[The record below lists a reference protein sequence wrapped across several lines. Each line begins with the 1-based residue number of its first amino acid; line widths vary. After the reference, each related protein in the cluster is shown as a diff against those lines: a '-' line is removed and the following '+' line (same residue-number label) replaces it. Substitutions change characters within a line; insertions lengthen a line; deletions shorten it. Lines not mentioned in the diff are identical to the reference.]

1 MKLSN
6 KEKIILAVFLAIAIL
21 AAGFFLLVKPE
32 YDRIETNKN
41 SLKAAEDQLQS
52 MYQVLAREETI
63 DGEIQAAF
71 DKANAFAPYFY
82 DDLTILDADEL
93 TRQILK
99 DANMSTKGL
108 SIGDFTTSTLTVSDY
123 VDTIVT
129 YPLKEYS
136 GYIPDTGIDFSQFS
150 IEYDEDG
157 NINVPD
163 ELKDV
168 MKDYINALLTT
179 QSQTIGSIS
188 VSLTI
193 EGTRENFLKFL
204 DYIAGL
210 EKATYIPSVS
220 ISYTTG
226 NEAAQQPAAPA
237 NADENGTEGAEGAE
251 QPAQQP
257 ANNETQVGANSEIS
271 MGITIT
277 YYCVK
282 PLQEETTAAEEE
294 PETQPEGEG
303 GGEEQ
308 QA

>member
-6 KEKIILAVFLAIAIL
+6 KEKIILAVFLAVVIL
-21 AAGFFLLVKPE
+21 AVGFFLLVKPE
-32 YDRIETNKN
+32 YDKIDGNKS
-41 SLKAAEDQLQS
+41 SLQAAEDQLQS

-63 DGEIQAAF
+63 DGEIQAAY
-71 DKANAFAPYFY
+71 DKANKFAPYFY

-93 TRQILK
+93 TRQILA
-99 DANMSTKGL
+99 DSNMSTKSL

-123 VDTIVT
+123 IDTIVT

-150 IEYDEDG
+150 LEYDEEG
-157 NINVPD
+157 NIKIPD

-168 MKDYINALLTT
+168 MKDYLNTLLTT

-188 VSLTI
+188 VSLTV
-193 EGTRENFLKFL
+193 EGTRGDFLKFL

-220 ISYTTG
+220 ISYTDNT
-226 NEAAQQPAAPA
+226 AAQQPETPA
-237 NADENGTEGAEGAE
+237 VPAEGAEGEDQA
-251 QPAQQP
+251 QQQP
-257 ANNETQVGANSEIS
+257 ANGNNETQIGENSQVS
-271 MGITIT
+271 VGITIT

-282 PLQEETTAAEEE
+282 PMQEEQVTAPPEAEGE
-294 PETQPEGEG
+294 PEGE
-303 GGEEQ
+303 Q
-308 QA
+308 QPEA

>member
-6 KEKIILAVFLAIAIL
+6 KEKVILAVFLAIAIL

-32 YDRIETNKN
+32 YDKIGTNKTALEN
-41 SLKAAEDQLQS
+41 AEQEYNNMLA
-52 MYQVLAREETI
+52 VLAREQTI

-71 DKANAFAPYFY
+71 DKANKFAPYFY
-82 DDLTILDADEL
+82 DDLSILDADEL

-99 DANMSTKGL
+99 DANMTTKGL

-136 GYIPDTGIDFSQFS
+136 GYVPDTGIDFSQFS
-150 IEYDEDG
+150 FEYDEDG
-157 NINVPD
+157 NIKVPD

-168 MKDYINALLTT
+168 MKDYLNTLLTT
-179 QSQTIGSIS
+179 QTQTIGSIS
-188 VSLTI
+188 VSLTV

-220 ISYTTG
+220 ITYTTG
-226 NEAAQQPAAPA
+226 NEAAQQPQAPA
-237 NADENGTEGAEGAE
+237 NPDENGAEGAEGAE
-251 QPAQQP
+251 QPQQP
-257 ANNETQVGANSEIS
+257 ANNETQIGDNAEVS

-282 PLQEETTAAEEE
+282 PLQEETTTVPEEGS
-294 PETQPEGEG
+294 ETQPEGEG
-303 GGEEQ
+303 EQEGQ

>member
-32 YDRIETNKN
+32 YDKIETNKN
-41 SLKAAEDQLQS
+41 SLKNADSQLQS

-71 DKANAFAPYFY
+71 DKANKFAPYFY
-82 DDLTILDADEL
+82 DDMSILDADEL
-93 TRQILK
+93 TRKILA
-99 DANMSTKGL
+99 DANMTTKGL

-123 VDTIVT
+123 VESIVT

-136 GYIPDTGIDFSQFS
+136 GYVPETGIDFSQFS
-150 IEYDEDG
+150 IEYDENG
-157 NINVPD
+157 NIRVPD
-163 ELKDV
+163 ELKNV
-168 MKDYINALLTT
+168 MKDYLNTLLTT

-188 VSLTI
+188 VNLTV
-193 EGTRENFLKFL
+193 EGTRANFLKFL

-220 ISYTTG
+220 IDYTTA
-226 NEAAQQPAAPA
+226 NAAAQQPENPAP
-237 NADENGTEGAEGAE
+237 NPGEEGAE
-251 QPAQQP
+251 QPQQPQQP
-257 ANNETQVGANSEIS
+257 ANNETQIDENAEVSV
-271 MGITIT
+271 GITIT

-282 PLQEETTAAEEE
+282 PMQAETTMAPEAETE
-294 PETQPEGEG
+294 PEGQPE
-303 GGEEQ
+303 
-308 QA
+308 A